1 MFSRENGTRRR
12 GSMTILNTFFTTP
25 IALGISGLALFVIGL
40 LIKQNRGRK
49 LMLTVSL
56 FLYARYIML
65 WRLLYT
71 IPTNDPASMIS
82 DRSSIWRN
90 STDCVSS
97 VSLPISS
104 GHRRNGHRPPLPPI
118 PPCTSGLGYNF
129 KTNGQVLDAN
139 IQSIVPSL
147 SISITLGG

>member
-1 MFSRENGTRRR
+1 
-12 GSMTILNTFFTTP
+12 MTILNRFFSAP
-25 IALGISGLALFVIGL
+25 IAFGILGLVLFVIGL

-71 IPTNDPASMIS
+71 IPTNDPASMILKS
-82 DRSSIWRN
+82 VVYLAN

-104 GHRRNGHRPPLPPI
+104 GHRRNGHRPPLPPV